1 MRKAPCPTCHD
12 DYKSSGQLGQFSS
25 IKSRKLPQQLTP
37 LLCPLLPDSILQK
50 FRTAL
55 HLASADGTY
64 QLRCTLLDV
73 NYRMSV
79 SLCVSNVTAQSSSTS
94 LSASRQLRELPLY
107 M

>member
-1 MRKAPCPTCHD
+1 MRKATA
-12 DYKSSGQLGQFSS
+12 QLAMTVTKVLASS

-64 QLRCTLLDV
+64 QLLIWRCTLLDL
-73 NYRMSV
+73 NYRMRV
-79 SLCVSNVTAQSSSTS
+79 SLCISDVTAQCSSTS
-94 LSASRQLRELPLY
+94 LSASRHLRELPLC